1 MPTILTMRI
10 DSVSANP
17 DRVGKYKV
25 CFGDGSKMY
34 LYRQTIEDHCIYTGR
49 DLTDEEL
56 SLLKEAAGK
65 MSAKMRA
72 VRILAASNV
81 SRADL
86 KQRLINKGE
95 TKENAIQAVAW
106 MEDLALVDDKKT
118 AQQVVNRCADKGY
131 GLARAKQAL
140 YEKRIPKEFWDE
152 ALNNYPDQTEHI
164 TSFLRTKLTD
174 AADEKAVRKVTDAL
188 IRRGHSYSQIRKAME
203 QLNIQLQE
211 EF

>member
-1 MPTILTMRI
+1 MMRI

-25 CFGDGSKMY
+25 CFCDGTKMY
-34 LYRQTIEDHCIYTGR
+34 LYRQTIEDHNIYTGR
-49 DLTDEEL
+49 EISDEEF
-56 SLLKEAAGK
+56 SLLKDAAGK

-86 KQRLINKGE
+86 KQRLISKGE
-95 TKENAIQAVAW
+95 TKENAVQAVAW
-106 MEDLALVDDKKT
+106 MEDLDLVDDKKT
-118 AQQVVNRCADKGY
+118 AQHIVNRCVDKGY

-152 ALNNYPDQTEHI
+152 VLADYPDQTEHI
-164 TSFLRTKLTD
+164 LAFLRSKLTD
-174 AADEKAVRKVTDAL
+174 PEDDKSVRKVTDAL
-188 IRRGHSYSQIRKAME
+188 IRRGHSYSQIRRAME